1 MEAKTRQLESL
12 HAQQASA
19 WLETLRRPKSGDE
32 ARFVSW
38 LKESPRNVRDFL
50 IMLALDHALGEIDA
64 GRSMAI
70 DALLAQADAHITPL
84 PLRADVGATG
94 AGGPQRQSST
104 ALISPARSR
113 RRRQFAALA
122 AGVLLAAVGG
132 WAWIAHARSAWTQF
146 ETATGEQRT
155 FELPDGSVV
164 YLNTHSH
171 LAIRFAA
178 HTRDVR
184 LLSGEALFQVHH
196 DTSRPFRVYTD
207 DAMVQAVGTQ
217 FDVYRREDGTVV
229 SVIEGRVNVTPA
241 SPPGASERTPGSAPQ
256 GSGPALPVKAPS
268 RTLGASQEARVSH
281 AGSVSIREVN
291 NVTDTVAWRERR
303 LIFNDQTLGQIVGEF
318 NRYRAN
324 PIRLDG
330 AGVSERIYTGVFDAD
345 DADSLVEVLAR
356 DPALAVDRSPE
367 GIVVRMR

>member
-1 MEAKTRQLESL
+1 MDAKTRQLESL

-19 WLETLRRPKSGDE
+19 WLETLHHPKSGDE

-50 IMLALDHALGEIDA
+50 IMLSLDDALGEIDA
-64 GRSMAI
+64 GRSLAI
-70 DALLAQADAHITPL
+70 DSLLAQVDAHRGPL
-84 PLRADVGATG
+84 PLRAGAEATG
-94 AGGPQRQSST
+94 AGSPRRQSPG
-104 ALISPARSR
+104 ALEPPARSR
-113 RRRQFAALA
+113 RRLRLAALA

-132 WAWIAHARSAWTQF
+132 WTWIARTRSAWTQF

-155 FELPDGSVV
+155 FELADGSVI

-171 LAIRFAA
+171 VAIRFAA

-184 LLSGEALFQVHH
+184 LLKGEALFQVHH

-241 SPPGASERTPGSAPQ
+241 SPPTASERTPESAPQ
-256 GSGPALPVKAPS
+256 GSGPALPVKAQS

-303 LIFNDQTLGQIVGEF
+303 LIFNDQTLGQIVEEF

-324 PIRLDG
+324 PIRLEG
-330 AGVSERIYTGVFDAD
+330 AAVSERTYTGVFDAD
-345 DADSLVEVLAR
+345 DADSLVEILAR
-356 DPALAVDRSPE
+356 DPSLAVDRSPE

>member
-1 MEAKTRQLESL
+1 M
-12 HAQQASA
+12 
-19 WLETLRRPKSGDE
+19 
-32 ARFVSW
+32 
-38 LKESPRNVRDFL
+38 
-50 IMLALDHALGEIDA
+50 
-64 GRSMAI
+64 
-70 DALLAQADAHITPL
+70 
-84 PLRADVGATG
+84 
-94 AGGPQRQSST
+94 
-104 ALISPARSR
+104 
-113 RRRQFAALA
+113 
-122 AGVLLAAVGG
+122 LLAAVGG
-132 WAWIAHARSAWTQF
+132 WTWIARTRSAWTQF

-155 FELPDGSVV
+155 FELADGSVI

-171 LAIRFAA
+171 VAIRFAA

-184 LLSGEALFQVHH
+184 LLKGEALFQVHH

-241 SPPGASERTPGSAPQ
+241 SPPTASERTPESAPQ
-256 GSGPALPVKAPS
+256 GSGPALPVKAQS

-303 LIFNDQTLGQIVGEF
+303 LIFNDQTLGQIVEEF

-324 PIRLDG
+324 PIRLEG
-330 AGVSERIYTGVFDAD
+330 AAVSERTYTGVFDAD